1 MNEFI
6 KEMTKR
12 AASCPCIIGFPEAD
26 NVDILKTAEQ
36 MKVLL
41 QNLQGNM
48 PFLQKVFS
56 FLIIRMRKT
65 DRNWQR
71 NM

>member
-36 MKVLL
+36 VVE
-41 QNLQGNM
+41 NRIGT
-48 PFLQKVFS
+48 PFLIGNEGAITKLAGEHAIS
-56 FLIIRMRKT
+56 T
-65 DRNWQR
+65 SE
-71 NM
+71 